1 MPADRP
7 DDRSDLCPVIVFTA
21 PGRVYPGVL
30 EPGPSAA
37 VRVSGATYA
46 PGDSIDGERI
56 VGVSIVSGVGS
67 RRAAA
72 FNIATL
78 RFR

>member
-1 MPADRP
+1 VIPDRRAIGA
-7 DDRSDLCPVIVFTA
+7 RSCPVVVFTA
-21 PGRVYPGVL
+21 PGRVYSGTL

-46 PGDSIDGERI
+46 PGDSIGGERI
-56 VGVSIVSGVGS
+56 VGVTVPKGVGS

-72 FNIATL
+72 FNTATL

>member
-1 MPADRP
+1 MIPER
-7 DDRSDLCPVIVFTA
+7 RVTGSRTCPVVVFTA
-21 PGRVYPGVL
+21 PGRVYSGTL

-46 PGDSIDGERI
+46 PGDSIGGERI
-56 VGVSIVSGVGS
+56 VGVSTPRGVGS

-72 FNIATL
+72 FNAASL